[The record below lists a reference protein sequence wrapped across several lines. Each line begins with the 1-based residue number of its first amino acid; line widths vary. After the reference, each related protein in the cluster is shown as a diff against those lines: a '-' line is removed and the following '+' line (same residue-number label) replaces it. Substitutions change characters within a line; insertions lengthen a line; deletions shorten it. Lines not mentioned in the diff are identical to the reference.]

1 MPVRAS
7 FQIPNKAVPV
17 EGGVGIPVLLQ
28 IPAAGALAL
37 PGDFGQE
44 QASGAIGFVQSVYI
58 DNSASANPLTLTFPG
73 TQQNITVKGHTQGY
87 YPVVPFTGT
96 FTWQAAMNGGG
107 NVPVIFMN
115 VRFEAA
121 QWATQ

>member
-17 EGGVGIPVLLQ
+17 EGGVGIPVAEI
-28 IPAAGALAL
+28 IPAG
-37 PGDFGQE
+37 GSISHDFGLE
-44 QASGAIGFVQSVYI
+44 QTSGAIGFVQSVFI
-58 DNSASANPLTLTFPG
+58 DNSQNANAYTLSLAG
-73 TQQNITVKGHTQGY
+73 TQQQIIVKGHTQGY

-96 FTWQAAMNGGG
+96 FQWTSAMNAGGIV
-107 NVPVIFMN
+107 NLIFMN